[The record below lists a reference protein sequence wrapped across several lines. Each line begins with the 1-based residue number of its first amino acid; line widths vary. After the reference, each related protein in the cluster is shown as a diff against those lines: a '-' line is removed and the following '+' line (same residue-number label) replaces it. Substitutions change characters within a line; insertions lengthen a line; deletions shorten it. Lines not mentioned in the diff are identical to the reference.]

1 MVECMTERPDITRFA
16 KGAKEDVVEFWEGVA
31 QQLNSLGPSKK
42 DVSSWKKVWL
52 DYKCYIKRKRSAN
65 KAETR
70 ATGGGPNRMH
80 NFNELEE
87 KVIELTGLHTSTS
100 GINGAVS
107 FGVVTT
113 QTVTQPVV
121 EPAAVVPMPTEPDNA
136 NVQRHS
142 PPLKKRQGHFGTGA
156 NKFATKLLPKKF
168 GLFRADNVRLTY
180 QVQENM
186 YDMKKEKLRKLKRHN
201 IEMEALK
208 RRELDLQEKLLRI
221 QERSQHK

>member
-1 MVECMTERPDITRFA
+1 MSKITTNRSQYEKMVECMTERPDIARGFA
-16 KGAKEDVVEFWEGVA
+16 KGAKEDVVEFWESVA
-31 QQLNSLGPSKK
+31 QQLNSLGPPTK

-52 DYKCYIKRKRSAN
+52 DYKCYIKRKLSAN

-121 EPAAVVPMPTEPDNA
+121 EPAAVIPMPTEPDNA
-136 NVQRHS
+136 NVQRRS
-142 PPLKKRQGHFGTGA
+142 PPVKKTTRP
-156 NKFATKLLPKKF
+156 LW
-168 GLFRADNVRLTY
+168 Y
-180 QVQENM
+180 
-186 YDMKKEKLRKLKRHN
+186 
-201 IEMEALK
+201 
-208 RRELDLQEKLLRI
+208 
-221 QERSQHK
+221 RSK